1 METAGNWQEVSRT
14 IVKLLRDQYGIEEG
28 RLTRAALLDQDLGL
42 NAEQLEGLLAAIE
55 ESFALRFPD
64 GTLDEVLRLED
75 LTLLAS
81 WLKGFYKR
89 PGFLSEACA
98 AKARALNPSAH

>member
-28 RLTRAALLDQDLGL
+28 RLTRTALLDHDLGL
-42 NAEQLEGLLAAIE
+42 DAEQLEGLLAAIE
-55 ESFALRFPD
+55 ENFALRFPN
-64 GTLDEVLRLED
+64 GTLDEVLRLGD
-75 LTLLAS
+75 LALLAS

-98 AKARALNPSAH
+98 MKARALNPSAH

>member
-1 METAGNWQEVSRT
+1 MQRVGNWQELSRA
-14 IVKLLRDQYGIEEG
+14 IVRLLRDQYGIAED
-28 RLTRAALLDQDLGL
+28 RLTRTALLDHDLGL
-42 NAEQLEGLLAAIE
+42 GAEQLEELLVAIE
-55 ESFALRFPD
+55 DGFELRFPE

-75 LTLLAS
+75 LALLAS

-98 AKARALNPSAH
+98 ARARALNPSAH